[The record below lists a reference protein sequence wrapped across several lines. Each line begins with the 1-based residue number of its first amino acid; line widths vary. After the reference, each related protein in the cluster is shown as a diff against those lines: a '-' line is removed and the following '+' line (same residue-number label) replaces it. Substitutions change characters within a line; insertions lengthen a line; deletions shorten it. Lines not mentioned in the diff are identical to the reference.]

1 MLWKEGKPESVNF
14 WSNCFGFI
22 LLQITLKI
30 GTDPESCVTFLQFL
44 IMRMLGHVS
53 SSGQSICLQQ
63 KHYIIIS
70 EFSSVCCL
78 QSM

>member
-30 GTDPESCVTFLQFL
+30 GTDPETCRNFFAILNYENV
-44 IMRMLGHVS
+44 GHVS
-53 SSGQSICLQQ
+53 SSGQPICLQ
-63 KHYIIIS
+63 
-70 EFSSVCCL
+70 
-78 QSM
+78 